1 MPSGPP
7 LRPPLTSGVE
17 FPYLFDAP
25 WSALLLSSLPISLL
39 PVFSWCKNPFSLCVG
54 LGHCPLPL
62 PCDRVHSLLRGREPL
77 LLIQPIVHLCVCARA
92 RGHARLNG
100 F

>member
-1 MPSGPP
+1 MPSDPP

-17 FPYLFDAP
+17 FPYLLDAP

-39 PVFSWCKNPFSLCVG
+39 PFFSWCKNPFSLCVG

-62 PCDRVHSLLRGREPL
+62 PASVPVTVPTASLVGGNPY
-77 LLIQPIVHLCVCARA
+77 
-92 RGHARLNG
+92 